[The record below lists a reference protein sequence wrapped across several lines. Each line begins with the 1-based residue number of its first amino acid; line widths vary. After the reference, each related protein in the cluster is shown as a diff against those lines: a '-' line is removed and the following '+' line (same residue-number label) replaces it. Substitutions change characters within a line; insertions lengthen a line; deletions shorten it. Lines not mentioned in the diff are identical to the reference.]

1 MTVYMWTEFV
11 TDYHISFYYT
21 VRKFDLTLFIV
32 IVVIFLLVNFLKTD
46 LSFARV
52 FFSFDRLNSSISHV
66 RQQLQSLLSRKVVNL
81 LFEDLMV
88 MTETENQEAKNREDK
103 GLKI

>member
-52 FFSFDRLNSSISHV
+52 FFFI
-66 RQQLQSLLSRKVVNL
+66 
-81 LFEDLMV
+81 
-88 MTETENQEAKNREDK
+88 
-103 GLKI
+103 

>member
-1 MTVYMWTEFV
+1 MWTEFV

-66 RQQLQSLLSRKVVNL
+66 RQQLQSLWSRKVVNL